1 MIFSEKGVK
10 VAGLSSQSC
19 FNFTWSASNSFS
31 SLILHKRMSTS
42 NRLTNRLISGLFRAR
57 NLLLGI
63 ASVLLVGSII
73 ISSDLKFDQSIES
86 LYSQDDPH
94 LQKFLES
101 KRLFGGDEFLMIAW
115 RQSDLF
121 EDEDRY
127 ELTEKAKQEIDSVVE
142 QLNELPGVN
151 APSTQSLV
159 SALRFPFGR
168 AQVLDMVE
176 GVLVDSKHEITS
188 VVVRLTPEKNPDSRA
203 KTFEE
208 IVEIADTHEP
218 RAFVA
223 GEPIHIHDMFRYVEE
238 DGTILFRFSFAL
250 LGIVLLVLFRSLR
263 WLLLPAM
270 IVGLSVNLTEAI
282 LVLADV
288 QLSMVSAIMN
298 SLVTIIGVAT
308 MMHLA
313 VHYRDHRSTQCPEE
327 SLRESL
333 TELIRPI
340 FWTCATTSIGFL
352 ALMSSQIT
360 PVRSFGMMMSI
371 ASMLVFLSVLII
383 VPAGILLVSRFQND
397 PRSAPAE
404 EQLVT
409 LLDVNSHLVG
419 RFPWIIFTMFG
430 AATIF
435 AAFGFQYL
443 EVETNFAKNFRSESR
458 LVKALTFVES
468 ELGGSTTLEVNFP
481 APEKLN
487 NDFLDKASQLTAEL
501 KELGDDEGPYFTTTN
516 SIDDGIKL
524 VPSIPFVT
532 NTPRKKLNRIVAIQ
546 PEFES
551 TLYNAEGG
559 RMRIFMRTLEQQS
572 AERKNRIIQET
583 TVLAKKYYPEAKV
596 SGLFVLL
603 TFLIDSLMSDQLV
616 SFAWATA
623 GIYLLMSIAFRSPLL
638 GLVGLIP
645 NIFPIVMVIGGMGW
659 AGFRINIGTAM
670 ITCVSMG
677 LTVDS
682 SIHFVSAFQ
691 RERRRG
697 LAVAQ
702 ALSVTSHNVGRALVF
717 ANLAL
722 VVGFSVLTFSQFI
735 PLVYFGVLVSLAM
748 IGGLAGNLIL
758 LPMMLQLIYGKSG
771 LADDPSLNNPDSN
784 TP

>member
-1 MIFSEKGVK
+1 
-10 VAGLSSQSC
+10 
-19 FNFTWSASNSFS
+19 
-31 SLILHKRMSTS
+31 MSTP
-42 NRLTNRLISGLFRAR
+42 NRFTNRLITAIFRAR
-57 NLLLGI
+57 NLLFGVACI
-63 ASVLLVGSII
+63 LLIGSIVV
-73 ISSDLKFDQSIES
+73 STDLEFDQSIES
-86 LYSQDDPH
+86 LYSQDDPQ

-101 KRLFGGDEFLMIAW
+101 KQLFGGDEFLMVAW
-115 RQSDLF
+115 RQPDLF
-121 EDEDRY
+121 MDEDRF
-127 ELTEKAKQEIDSVVE
+127 ELTENSKQDIESVVD

-159 SALRFPFGR
+159 SALKFPFGR
-168 AQVLDMVE
+168 ARVLNMVE
-176 GVLVDSKHEITS
+176 GVLIDSQHQITS
-188 VVVRLTPEKNPDSRA
+188 VVVRLTPEKSPDLRA
-203 KTFEE
+203 KTFEQ
-208 IVEIADTHEP
+208 IVEIAENHEP
-218 RAFVA
+218 PAYVA

-263 WLLLPAM
+263 WLLLPAL
-270 IVGLSVNLTEAI
+270 IVGLSVNMTEAI

-288 QLSMVSAIMN
+288 KLSMVSAIMN

-313 VHYRDHRSTQCPEE
+313 VHYRDHRSTQSPEE

-333 TELIRPI
+333 SELVRPI

-371 ASMLVFLSVLII
+371 ASMLVFFSVLLII
-383 VPAGILLVSRFQND
+383 PAGILLVSRFQND
-397 PRSAPAE
+397 PQSAPAE
-404 EQLVT
+404 EQLVN

-419 RFPWIIFTMFG
+419 RFPWIILTGFT

-435 AAFGFQYL
+435 AAFGFQQL

-468 ELGGSTTLEVNFP
+468 VLGGSTTLEVNFP
-481 APEKLN
+481 APEKLTN
-487 NDFLDKASQLTAEL
+487 NFLKKASRLTAQL
-501 KELGDDEGPYFTTTN
+501 RELGDEEGPYFTTTN
-516 SIDDGIKL
+516 SLNDGIQL
-524 VPSIPFVT
+524 VPTVPFIS

-551 TLYNAEGG
+551 TLYNAEEG

-572 AERKNRIIQET
+572 AERKNRIIEET
-583 TVLAKKYYPEAKV
+583 TKLAKESFPEAKV
-596 SGLFVLL
+596 AGLFVLL
-603 TFLIDSLMSDQLV
+603 TFLIDSLMSDQLI
-616 SFAWATA
+616 SFAWAAA

-638 GLVGLIP
+638 GFVGLIP
-645 NIFPIVMVIGGMGW
+645 NIFPIILVIGGMGW
-659 AGFRINIGTAM
+659 VGFKINIGTAM

-691 RERRRG
+691 RERKRG
-697 LAVAQ
+697 LPVSQ

-758 LPMMLQLIYGKSG
+758 LPMLLQLIYRESKV
-771 LADDPSLNNPDSN
+771 ADESSLNNAASS

>member
-1 MIFSEKGVK
+1 MFGV
-10 VAGLSSQSC
+10 AC
-19 FNFTWSASNSFS
+19 
-31 SLILHKRMSTS
+31 I
-42 NRLTNRLISGLFRAR
+42 
-57 NLLLGI
+57 
-63 ASVLLVGSII
+63 LLVGSIV
-73 ISSDLKFDQSIES
+73 ISTDLEFDQSIES
-86 LYSQDDPH
+86 LYSQDDPQ

-101 KRLFGGDEFLMIAW
+101 KQLFGGDEFLMVAW
-115 RQSDLF
+115 HQPDLF
-121 EDEDRY
+121 IDDDSF
-127 ELTEKAKQEIDSVVE
+127 ELTEKAKQEIESVVDE
-142 QLNELPGVN
+142 LNELPGVN

-159 SALRFPFGR
+159 SALKFPFGR
-168 AQVLDMVE
+168 VRVLNMVE
-176 GVLVDSKHEITS
+176 GVLIDSQHQITS
-188 VVVRLTPEKNPDSRA
+188 VVVRLTPEKNPDKRA
-203 KTFEE
+203 KTFEQ
-208 IVEIADTHEP
+208 IVEIAESHEP
-218 RAFVA
+218 TAYVA
-223 GEPIHIHDMFRYVEE
+223 GEPIHIHDMYRYVEQ

-263 WLLLPAM
+263 WLLLPAL
-270 IVGLSVNLTEAI
+270 IVGLSVNMTEAI

-313 VHYRDHRSTQCPEE
+313 VHYRDHRSTQCPED

-333 TELIRPI
+333 SELIQPI

-371 ASMLVFLSVLII
+371 ASMLVFFSVLLII
-383 VPAGILLVSRFQND
+383 PAGILLVSRFQND
-397 PRSAPAE
+397 PQSAPAE

-409 LLDVNSHLVG
+409 LLDVNSHIVG
-419 RFPWIIFTMFG
+419 RFPWNIFSGFA

-435 AAFGFQYL
+435 AAFGFQHL

-481 APEKLN
+481 APEKLSN
-487 NDFLDKASQLTAEL
+487 EFLDKAGRLTAQL
-501 KELGDDEGPYFTTTN
+501 RELGDEDGPYFTTTN
-516 SIDDGIKL
+516 SLDDGIQL
-524 VPSIPFVT
+524 VPTVPFIT

-551 TLYNAEGG
+551 TLYNAEEG

-572 AERKNRIIQET
+572 AERKNRIIEDT
-583 TVLAKKYYPEAKV
+583 TKLAKEAFPDAKV
-596 SGLFVLL
+596 AGLFVLL
-603 TFLIDSLMSDQLV
+603 TFLIDSLMSDQLI
-616 SFAWATA
+616 SFAWAAT

-638 GLVGLIP
+638 GFVGLIP
-645 NIFPIVMVIGGMGW
+645 NIFPIILVIGGMGW

-691 RERRRG
+691 RERKRG
-697 LAVAQ
+697 LPVSQ
-702 ALSVTSHNVGRALVF
+702 ALSITSHNVGRALVF

-722 VVGFSVLTFSQFI
+722 VIGFSVLTFSQFI

-758 LPMMLQLIYGKSG
+758 LPMLLQLIYRESR
-771 LADDPSLNNPDSN
+771 ATDESSLNNAESS